1 MNMNIDSLKQT
12 LFENYEDGLISDDD
26 LIQIIEQAA
35 EYLNLKTMTN
45 TANFRNKSYNG
56 IKKFAIH
63 DIIIDKVKFYKNND

>member
-1 MNMNIDSLKQT
+1 MNINNLKQV
-12 LFENYEDGLISDDD
+12 LFGNYEAGINSDND

-63 DIIIDKVKFYKNND
+63 EIKIDGVKFYKNND

>member
-1 MNMNIDSLKQT
+1 MNMNIDSLKKT
-12 LFENYEDGLISDDD
+12 LFENYEDGLISDND

-56 IKKFAIH
+56 IKKFTIH
-63 DIIIDKVKFYKNND
+63 DIKIDKVKFYKNND